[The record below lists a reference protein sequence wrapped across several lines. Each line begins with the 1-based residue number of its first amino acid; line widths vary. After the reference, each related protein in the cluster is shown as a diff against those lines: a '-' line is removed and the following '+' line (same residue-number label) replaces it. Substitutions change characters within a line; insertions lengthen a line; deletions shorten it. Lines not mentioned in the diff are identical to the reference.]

1 MTALNAD
8 SKRMNNERPTVN
20 KEADQAKTAYKA
32 LSPST
37 ANTLNESHSVSPE
50 EEDRLQRNL
59 ELIRS
64 MPDNIGAALAKA
76 RTQPSWCSDRRWRME
91 LCRRRH
97 RY

>member
-1 MTALNAD
+1 MTAFKAN
-8 SKRMNNERPTVN
+8 SKRMDNEIPTVN
-20 KEADQAKTAYKA
+20 KATGQSKTAA
-32 LSPST
+32 NPLPNGST
-37 ANTLNESHSVSPE
+37 FNESYSVSPE

>member
-1 MTALNAD
+1 MD
-8 SKRMNNERPTVN
+8 NERPTVN
-20 KEADQAKTAYKA
+20 KATGQSKTAA
-32 LSPST
+32 NPLPTCST
-37 ANTLNESHSVSPE
+37 FNESYSVSPE